1 MGRTVKDVLIDTLE
15 NLERKSFKKFKNKLN
30 DIEIKEGYSK
40 IPKGTLQ
47 EADDLDTADLILRY
61 YKDHYGIQVTLTVLE
76 AINENKEA
84 AELKKAIMEVT
95 GFAPQES
102 SMGDQRAT
110 SRAPI
115 EEAAQGVTSR
125 EEEHF
130 VDRHRAQLIALV
142 ALVDPILDD
151 LLQWKLLTSQDYITV
166 RSMNT
171 PQNKMRQLFCYV
183 VSWGERDKD
192 QFLKS
197 LREHNAP
204 LIRNLEGK

>member
-30 DIEIKEGYSK
+30 DIEIKEGYSR
-40 IPKGTLQ
+40 IPKGPLQ
-47 EADDLDTADLILRY
+47 EADDLDTAELILRF
-61 YKDHYGIQVTLTVLE
+61 YKDHYGIQVTLRVLE

-84 AELKKAIMEVT
+84 ARA
-95 GFAPQES
+95 QES
-102 SMGDQRAT
+102 SMGDQGA
-110 SRAPI
+110 
-115 EEAAQGVTSR
+115 TSR
-125 EEEHF
+125 EEDHF
-130 VDRHRAQLIALV
+130 VDRHRTQLIALV

-151 LLQWKLLTSQDYITV
+151 LLQWKLLTSEDYITV
-166 RSMNT
+166 RSTNT

-183 VSWGERDKD
+183 DSWGSRDKD

-197 LREHNAP
+197 LRDHNAP

>member
-1 MGRTVKDVLIDTLE
+1 MGRTVKDVLIDALE

-47 EADDLDTADLILRY
+47 DADDLDTAELILRY
-61 YKDHYGIQVTLTVLE
+61 YKEDYGTEVTLTVLK

-84 AELKKAIMEVT
+84 AELRKAITEVT
-95 GFAPQES
+95 GCAPKVS
-102 SMGDQRAT
+102 SMGDQEVI
-110 SRAPI
+110 P
-115 EEAAQGVTSR
+115 R
-125 EEEHF
+125 EKEHF
-130 VDRHRAQLIALV
+130 VDRHRTQLVDRV

-151 LLQWKLLTSQDYITV
+151 LLQWKLLTSEHYTTV

-171 PQNKMRQLFCYV
+171 PQNKMRQLFSYV
-183 VSWGERDKD
+183 DSWGKRDKD

-197 LREHNAP
+197 LRERNAP
-204 LIRNLEGK
+204 LIRNLEGE

>member
-110 SRAPI
+110 SR
-115 EEAAQGVTSR
+115 

>member
-30 DIEIKEGYSK
+30 DIEIKEGYSR
-40 IPKGTLQ
+40 IPKGPLQ
-47 EADDLDTADLILRY
+47 EADDLDTAELILRF
-61 YKDHYGIQVTLTVLE
+61 YKDHYGIQVTLRVLE

-102 SMGDQRAT
+102 SMGDQGA
-110 SRAPI
+110 
-115 EEAAQGVTSR
+115 TSR
-125 EEEHF
+125 EEDHF
-130 VDRHRAQLIALV
+130 VDRHRTQLIALV

-151 LLQWKLLTSQDYITV
+151 LLQWKLLTSEDYITV
-166 RSMNT
+166 RSTNT

-183 VSWGERDKD
+183 DSWGSRDKD

-197 LREHNAP
+197 LRDHNAP

>member
-1 MGRTVKDVLIDTLE
+1 MGRTVKDVLIHTLE

-47 EADDLDTADLILRY
+47 EADELDTAELLLRY
-61 YKDHYGIQVTLTVLE
+61 YKENYGTEVTLTVLQ

-84 AELKKAIMEVT
+84 EELKKAIMEVT
-95 GFAPQES
+95 GCGSQES
-102 SMGDQRAT
+102 AMGEDEGAK
-110 SRAPI
+110 
-115 EEAAQGVTSR
+115 SR

-130 VDRHRAQLIALV
+130 VDRHRAQLVDRV

-151 LLQWKLLTSQDYITV
+151 LFQWKLLTSEDYSTV

-183 VSWGERDKD
+183 DSWGKGDKD

-197 LREHNAP
+197 LRQRNPP